1 MVNIKLGRVASL
13 ASTII
18 FRSDFSLSSMML
30 TVLISCLV
38 LGSLV
43 GFLAGLLGIGGGLII
58 VPALVYL
65 LPLVGVNHEIVMPM
79 ALGTSLGAIVITSSS
94 AAYAHHRKKN
104 IPWSLAKPLMTL
116 VAVGALLGAFIADSL
131 SSEVLT
137 VFFSIVVVLLAV
149 YMLLSVN
156 ASKTRSL
163 PATYVLQSI
172 SFVTGI
178 IASLM
183 GIAGGAIL
191 VPMLSY
197 FGVSVRHSIGI
208 ATACGVMVALFGS
221 LGYIITGFNL
231 SGLPDWSLGY
241 IYLPALLAIVI
252 SSSVFA
258 PIGVKYASKLPVKTL
273 KKFFAG
279 FLICVAIKMLFG

>member
-1 MVNIKLGRVASL
+1 MI
-13 ASTII
+13 
-18 FRSDFSLSSMML
+18 L
-30 TVLISCLV
+30 TVFIACIG

-65 LPLVGVNHEIVMPM
+65 LPLVGGNTDVVMPI

-94 AAYAHHRKKN
+94 AVLAHHSKKN
-104 IPWSLAKPLMTL
+104 IPWQLTRPLMSV
-116 VAVGALLGAFIADSL
+116 VAVAALLGAFIADAL
-131 SSEVLT
+131 STKTLIH
-137 VFFSIVVVLLAV
+137 FFSIVVILLAC
-149 YMLLSVN
+149 YMLM
-156 ASKTRSL
+156 
-163 PATYVLQSI
+163 SI
-172 SFVTGI
+172 SISKERDMPASIVLKFFSFITGI

-197 FGVSVRHSIGI
+197 FGIPMRHSIGI

-221 LGYIITGFNL
+221 LGYVITGYNL
-231 SGLPDWSLGY
+231 ANLPAWSLGY
-241 IYLPALLAIVI
+241 IYLPALLGIVI
-252 SSSVFA
+252 SSTVFA

-273 KKFFAG
+273 KKFFAI
-279 FLICVAIKMLFG
+279 FLIFVAIKMMLG